1 MSSEGTKKLV
11 RAIRGA
17 TVLEKDDSQE
27 MKTVVSELL
36 KAMLTENQL
45 DNSDLISIVFT
56 ATQDLT
62 SDFPAVAARDLGL
75 GEIPLLC
82 AVEIAVPNSLAKVVR
97 VLMHAYSERSHAQ
110 ISHVYLRGAQVLRK
124 DLAQ

>member
-1 MSSEGTKKLV
+1 MAV

-17 TVLEKDDSQE
+17 TQIENDSAEE
-27 MKTVVSELL
+27 MKSAVVELMAEIL
-36 KAMLTENQL
+36 RSNGLR
-45 DNSDLISIVFT
+45 DDDLISVIFT

-62 SDFPAVAARDLGL
+62 SNFPAASAREMGL

-82 AVEIAVPNSLAKVVR
+82 AVEIAVPNSLPRTIR
-97 VLMHAYSERSHAQ
+97 VLLHCNTDRTHKQ
-110 ISHVYLRGAQVLRK
+110 ISHIYLRGTSVLRS